1 MEIMNPTFTRS
12 AQALLV
18 VALAAGGN
26 VALTALAEAQTA
38 ASPPAAAPM
47 PPRPPMERGEPGRRG
62 EHGMMRELERF
73 RTSLKLDARQAA
85 LWDRALATMT
95 PPGDRREKMKAER
108 ERVSALFDDPNFDP
122 RKLGAEMDSRDAE
135 RRARMTA
142 TRDAWFAVYDSLNP
156 VQRGQAREFLR
167 SRMSRPHGMGGMGPM
182 GAMHRHGGDGPPMPR

>member
-1 MEIMNPTFTRS
+1 METMNPTLTRS
-12 AQALLV
+12 ARALLV
-18 VALAAGGN
+18 VALAAG
-26 VALTALAEAQTA
+26 ALAPTALAQAQTA
-38 ASPPAAAPM
+38 SPSPLAAPL
-47 PPRPPMERGEPGRRG
+47 PPHPPMERSEPGRR

-108 ERVSALFDDPNFDP
+108 ERVAALFDDAAFDP
-122 RKLGAEMDSRDAE
+122 RKLAAEMDSRDAE
-135 RRARMTA
+135 RRSRMIA

-167 SRMSRPHGMGGMGPM
+167 SRFSRSHGMGRM